1 MSEKKENPPK
11 KRRRI
16 KIKIKKKL
24 ILVVAPVLVI
34 LLAAGGWFFLRSSGP
49 QEEPP
54 PDPGEVVALDSITI
68 NLAGG
73 HYLQLG
79 LALQP
84 TSSAEE
90 VTGEKALDAAID
102 LYSGMSV
109 TELSAKDGRDHA
121 KAELTETVSEL
132 YEGEVY
138 DIYLTEF
145 VYQ

>member
-1 MSEKKENPPK
+1 MSEKKEKASEK
-11 KRRRI
+11 KGRVRS
-16 KIKIKKKL
+16 KKKL
-24 ILVVAPVLVI
+24 IIMVAPVLVV
-34 LLAAGGWFFLRSSGP
+34 LLAAGGWFLFLRPSGP

-54 PDPGEVVALDSITI
+54 PDPGAVIALDSITI

-73 HYLQLG
+73 HYLEVG
-79 LALQP
+79 IALQP

-90 VTGEKALDAAID
+90 ITGEKALDATID
-102 LYSGMSV
+102 LYSGMSID
-109 TELSAKDGRDHA
+109 ELSAKDGRDHA
-121 KAELTETVSEL
+121 KAELTQRVNEL